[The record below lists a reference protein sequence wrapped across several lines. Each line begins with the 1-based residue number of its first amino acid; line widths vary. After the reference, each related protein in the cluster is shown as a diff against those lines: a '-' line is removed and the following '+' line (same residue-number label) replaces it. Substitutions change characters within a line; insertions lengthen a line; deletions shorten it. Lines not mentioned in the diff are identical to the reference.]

1 MKYMSKHRILITLE
15 FTNDLKENLWIKEI
29 LSLLNSL
36 KMMPVNN
43 EKLSEKWEAK
53 VRKREKEREVKE
65 GEGEDTR
72 LIP

>member
-65 GEGEDTR
+65 GEG
-72 LIP
+72 

>member
-1 MKYMSKHRILITLE
+1 
-15 FTNDLKENLWIKEI
+15 
-29 LSLLNSL
+29 
-36 KMMPVNN
+36 MPVNN

>member
-65 GEGEDTR
+65 GGG
-72 LIP
+72 

>member
-15 FTNDLKENLWIKEI
+15 FTNDLKENLWIKKI

-65 GEGEDTR
+65 GEG
-72 LIP
+72 